1 MMKKHDYKFIKEY
14 VESFGYKLL
23 STEYKNANTKLKIE
37 CQEGHM
43 FERTFS
49 KFKQTQ
55 NCPYC
60 TNTRKWNILEIK
72 EYLKNIGYTLLSTEY
87 KNNQTKLDMICSE
100 GHKIQMTLGNI
111 QQGKRCHICSRKTA
125 SEKRKHDYEF
135 VKQYIKSEGYK
146 LLSKTYINQDEKLK
160 IRCPKGHVF
169 LMSFCKFK
177 QGQRCPQCCKN
188 KKMSHKEFLEKFY
201 NQNYNTENIEILS
214 EYINAKTKIKCKCL
228 KDGCIWYVIPNSLL
242 NGTGCPQCNESKGE
256 KRVAKYLD
264 NRNIEYER
272 QYKFNDCKSNK
283 ELPFDFY
290 IHSLNIAIEYD
301 GGQHYMIVNHF
312 GGLNGFITTKI
323 HDTIKTQYCKNNNI
337 RLIRIPY
344 WDFDNIENILSQL
357 LNINM
362 NK

>member
-100 GHKIQMTLGNI
+100 GHKI
-111 QQGKRCHICSRKTA
+111 
-125 SEKRKHDYEF
+125 
-135 VKQYIKSEGYK
+135 
-146 LLSKTYINQDEKLK
+146 
-160 IRCPKGHVF
+160 
-169 LMSFCKFK
+169 
-177 QGQRCPQCCKN
+177 
-188 KKMSHKEFLEKFY
+188 
-201 NQNYNTENIEILS
+201 
-214 EYINAKTKIKCKCL
+214 
-228 KDGCIWYVIPNSLL
+228 
-242 NGTGCPQCNESKGE
+242 
-256 KRVAKYLD
+256 
-264 NRNIEYER
+264 
-272 QYKFNDCKSNK
+272 
-283 ELPFDFY
+283 
-290 IHSLNIAIEYD
+290 
-301 GGQHYMIVNHF
+301 
-312 GGLNGFITTKI
+312 

>member
-1 MMKKHDYKFIKEY
+1 M
-14 VESFGYKLL
+14 
-23 STEYKNANTKLKIE
+23 A
-37 CQEGHM
+37 
-43 FERTFS
+43 
-49 KFKQTQ
+49 
-55 NCPYC
+55 
-60 TNTRKWNILEIK
+60 
-72 EYLKNIGYTLLSTEY
+72 
-87 KNNQTKLDMICSE
+87 
-100 GHKIQMTLGNI
+100 
-111 QQGKRCHICSRKTA
+111 
-125 SEKRKHDYEF
+125 KRKSHEEF
-135 VKQYIKSEGYK
+135 VNQLNIK
-146 LLSKTYINQDEKLK
+146 N
-160 IRCPKGHVF
+160 P
-169 LMSFCKFK
+169 
-177 QGQRCPQCCKN
+177 
-188 KKMSHKEFLEKFY
+188 
-201 NQNYNTENIEILS
+201 NIEVLGKYVNVS
-214 EYINAKTKIKCKCL
+214 TKIMVKCMLC
-228 KDGCIWYVIPNSLL
+228 GNEWTVTPGSLL

-264 NRNIEYER
+264 SRNIEYER